1 MYTRYLNPSLTSFTT
16 LETDASTHP
25 SIHRCTH
32 TAALTIDT
40 IVFSQGRASHEQK
53 KRQFRERKKKQ
64 PSRLSMYSISLL
76 LCPSSSVSLRPNPQP
91 THLPVVVEVAD
102 LHLSGRSTL
111 SRRVLVQPKRP
122 AQLRIKNPRGGK
134 KLQMNLKNDR
144 ECMTS
149 KSPENCGMSGPTET
163 YVPPRRPETA
173 KTTTLPVCGVRREVL
188 PFLSRRTAAQPTCG
202 SQPTSFRS

>member
-1 MYTRYLNPSLTSFTT
+1 MYTHYLNPSLTSFTT

-40 IVFSQGRASHEQK
+40 IVISQGRASHEQK
-53 KRQFRERKKKQ
+53 KRQFRERN
-64 PSRLSMYSISLL
+64 SLRVYLCISLL

-144 ECMTS
+144 VCMTS